1 MPCFIK
7 NAPDLHLGMS
17 RAYTSPQ
24 YRTDQS
30 FSGKTAIMKKYVLFF
45 VLLLAVTGG
54 GGMQNARATSASPDA
69 YRVQEIKVD
78 VQAENAVKA
87 REKAFAA
94 ALQQGFARLVEQV
107 IADPAARVQ
116 IRTPDIGALGRML
129 QDFSTA
135 HEQLGG
141 KRYAA
146 SYDLRFKPA
155 AVNAYLTSSGVD
167 PAAPHDPA
175 ASLVASGTVTPTM
188 TSVLV
193 IPFYQDQGAPVLWAT
208 TNPLRD
214 ALQGQPM
221 RDPRIKLTLGDLED
235 VQIFDEARG
244 LTYAPDQM
252 RALLQKYAADMA
264 LIAVAIPDRR
274 GNMGLSVMTYR
285 ADRGSSGKPVYLDTL
300 SFPAV
305 TGEAMGMMYARS
317 AAELN
322 KRAAHLAGPVVVP
335 QNNTATTASTPDP
348 TSSGAPTPLATPTPA
363 VLEVQSVELRAHFD
377 DLNEW
382 QQIRARLNAV
392 SNVQSVRVIALKAQ
406 EARVELRYVGTEST
420 LVQNLE
426 AQSFETS
433 LGHAASYPPTV
444 EPGAGGGVDSVAVYD
459 IHLIPSPG
467 ADHAATQGS
476 TGVLRFGM

>member
-1 MPCFIK
+1 MTIR
-7 NAPDLHLGMS
+7 
-17 RAYTSPQ
+17 RAQPL
-24 YRTDQS
+24 
-30 FSGKTAIMKKYVLFF
+30 SGKMIRMKKFALFF
-45 VLLLAVTGG
+45 TFLLVVMGTAQVS
-54 GGMQNARATSASPDA
+54 NAQENATSAGVDA
-69 YRVQEIKVD
+69 YRVEGVKVD
-78 VQAENAVKA
+78 TTAENAVKA

-107 IADPAARVQ
+107 VADPAARVQ
-116 IRTPDIGALGRML
+116 IRTPDLPALGRML
-129 QDFSTA
+129 QDFTTKD
-135 HEQLGG
+135 EQLGA

-146 SYDLRFKPA
+146 SYELRFKPA
-155 AVNAYLTSSGVD
+155 VVNTYLSSSGVD
-167 PAAPHDPA
+167 PAAPRDPA
-175 ASLVASGTVTPTM
+175 ASLAVSGTIVPATK
-188 TSVLV
+188 SVLV

-285 ADRGSSGKPVYLDTL
+285 ADMSTSGKPAYLDTL

-322 KRAAHLAGPVVVP
+322 KRAAKLAGPVDLP
-335 QNNTATTASTPDP
+335 QHTAAAPAIAAAPSSAAAS
-348 TSSGAPTPLATPTPA
+348 APVTMPAPAPA
-363 VLEVQSVELRAHFD
+363 VLEAQSAQFRAHFD

-392 SNVQSVRVIALKAQ
+392 SNVQSVRVISLKAQ
-406 EARVELRYVGTEST
+406 EARLELRYVGTEST

-426 AQSFETS
+426 AQNFETS
-433 LGHAASYPPTV
+433 LGHAASYPPSV
-444 EPGAGGGVDSVAVYD
+444 EPGAGGGVDSTTVYD
-459 IHLIPSPG
+459 IHLIPS
-467 ADHAATQGS
+467 ATAVEDR
-476 TGVLRFGM
+476 GVLRFGM